1 MKTYS
6 VIISLLLACGTAAI
20 WWFFFREEIADYT
33 SNHSVIPPTIE
44 EPKTTYREKV
54 EEEVK
59 QAAIDTAHYNNAIQ
73 NTTPTWCDAIENS
86 TLQSDCKDSVIIRE
100 AIKDNDAELCWT
112 ISKQD
117 SQVKC
122 RDALMLKKAE
132 EKWDKTLCDSIS
144 ESGSILYCQ
153 ESIDAKTLKIA
164 QENQTVSPLLCNSL
178 SQKYREICTTW
189 LTQMNE
195 KQIQN
200 DAIRDNNQ
208 EWCELL
214 SLESEKQNCLDI
226 LYLKQ
231 AIVQKDANLCE
242 SITQGEK
249 KDYCQKMFEK
259 QNIAELFK
267 EYIGTNNLE
276 WCQTLSDLSLKN
288 KCNDVVVVSLARI
301 NKDWKLCETLTN
313 TWMITNCQKVAQ

>member
-6 VIISLLLACGTAAI
+6 VIISLLLACGTALI
-20 WWFFFREEIADYT
+20 WWFFFREKIIDYT
-33 SNHSVIPPTIE
+33 SNHSVVPPTIE
-44 EPKTTYREKV
+44 EPKVTYQEKV

-59 QAAIDTAHYNNAIQ
+59 QAAIDTAHYNNAVQ
-73 NTTPTWCDAIENS
+73 NTTPDWCDAIENP
-86 TLQSDCKDSVIIRE
+86 TLQSDCKDSVVIRE
-100 AIKDNDAELCWT
+100 AIKNNDSELCWN

-117 SQVKC
+117 SQAKC
-122 RDALMLKKAE
+122 RDVLILKKAE

-144 ESGSILYCQ
+144 ESGSIVYCQ

-164 QENQTVSPLLCNSL
+164 QENQTLSPLLCNSL
-178 SQKYREICTTW
+178 SQKYREICTSW
-189 LTQMNE
+189 LAQLNE
-195 KQIQN
+195 KQIQS
-200 DAIRDNNQ
+200 DAIRDNNV

-242 SITQGEK
+242 SITQAEK

-259 QNIAELFK
+259 QNTTQLFK

-288 KCNDVVVVSLARI
+288 KCNDVVVISLARI
-301 NKDWKLCETLTN
+301 NKDWKICDSLTN